1 MNTPTEQLVED
12 VRIRLF
18 EAGIAPDIIRGVE
31 SVMIMSLSRYDI
43 KEREVQLVV
52 YDAGDTDLLQK
63 YFISKAV
70 QGCTERTLDTYRR
83 VLSFCM
89 KGIQKHLKDITSD
102 DIRAMLAYLKTQG
115 KSSAYI
121 AINQR
126 ALSSFFTWCEKN
138 EYIVPNPM
146 NKVERVKVR
155 VRQEEALTLEQMEM
169 VRSAAETK
177 RNKAIIEMLYSTGC
191 RISELCALNRSDVD
205 WDKMEITVL
214 GKGKKYRQVYI
225 TQRAKYAYL
234 DYERVR
240 TDKSPALFGWDP
252 EAKEGWKKSLENLRQ
267 LNGKEYDPDTARL
280 DKGTIGQMLRR
291 IGKKCGFRLHPHL
304 LRKTVA
310 THALQRGMPID
321 EVRIMLG
328 HDSIATTTIY
338 AQTLKDNIKDSH
350 EKYV

>member
-1 MNTPTEQLVED
+1 MNTPSEQLVED
-12 VRIRLF
+12 IRINLYD
-18 EAGIAPDIIRGVE
+18 AKVSPDVIRAVE
-31 SVMIMSLSRYDI
+31 SVLDVSLSRYEV

-52 YDAGDTDLLQK
+52 YDNGDTDLIK
-63 YFISKAV
+63 KFFISKAV
-70 QGCTERTLDTYRR
+70 QGCTERTLVTYRR
-83 VLSFCM
+83 VLAFCM
-89 KGIQKHLKDITSD
+89 KNIRKHLKDYTSD
-102 DIRAMLAYLKTQG
+102 DIRAMLAYLKING

-121 AINQR
+121 ALNQR
-126 ALSSFFTWCEKN
+126 ALSSFFGWCEKN
-138 EYIVPNPM
+138 DLINPNPM
-146 NKVERVKVR
+146 RKVERTKVR
-155 VRQEEALTLEQMEM
+155 CRQEEALTLEQMEM
-169 VRSAAETK
+169 VRSAAGTK

-191 RISELCALNRSDVD
+191 RISELCALDRKDID
-205 WDKMEITVL
+205 WDNMEITVL

-234 DYERVR
+234 EYERIR

-252 EAKEGWKKSLENLRQ
+252 ENTEGMKRSVRALYEYA
-267 LNGKEYDPDTARL
+267 GKECNPDEARL
-280 DKGTIGQMLRR
+280 DPNTISQILRR
-291 IGKKCGFRLHPHL
+291 IGKACGFRLHPHL
-304 LRKTVA
+304 LRKSVA

>member
-1 MNTPTEQLVED
+1 MNTPVEQLIED
-12 VRIRLF
+12 TRLRLF

-31 SVMIMSLSRYDI
+31 SVMTMSLSRYDI
-43 KEREVQLVV
+43 KEREVQLVT
-52 YDAGDTDLLQK
+52 YDAGDADLLQK

-89 KGIQKHLKDITSD
+89 KNIQKHLKDYTSD
-102 DIRAMLAYLKTQG
+102 DIRAMLAYLKIQG
-115 KSSAYI
+115 KTSAYI

-126 ALSSFFTWCEKN
+126 ALSSFFSWCEKN

-177 RNKAIIEMLYSTGC
+177 RNKAIVEMLYSTGC
-191 RISELCALNRSDVD
+191 RISELCALNRSDID

-252 EAKEGWKKSLENLRQ
+252 EAKEGLKKSLENLCQ

-280 DKGTIGQMLRR
+280 NMATIGQMLRR
-291 IGKKCGFRLHPHL
+291 IGKRCGFRLHPHL

>member
-1 MNTPTEQLVED
+1 MNSPQEQLIED
-12 VRIRLF
+12 IRINLF
-18 EAGIAPDIIRGVE
+18 DAHVSPEVIRAVE
-31 SVMIMSLSRYDI
+31 SILDISLSRYEV
-43 KEREVQLVV
+43 KEREAQLVV
-52 YDAGDTDLLQK
+52 YDMGDTDLVK
-63 YFISKAV
+63 RFFISKAV

-89 KGIQKHLKDITSD
+89 KNIRKHLKEVTSD
-102 DIRAMLAYLKTQG
+102 DIRAMLAYLKVQG

-121 AINQR
+121 AVNQR
-126 ALSSFFTWCEKN
+126 TLSSFFGWCEKN
-138 EYIVPNPM
+138 DLITPNPM

-155 VRQEEALTLEQMEM
+155 SRQEEALTLEQMEM
-169 VRSAAETK
+169 VRAAAETK
-177 RNKAIIEMLYSTGC
+177 RNKAIVEMLYSTGC
-191 RISELCALNRSDVD
+191 RISEICALNRNDVD

-234 DYERVR
+234 DYDRIR

-252 EAKEGWKKSLENLRQ
+252 EAREGWTRSLRSLCEYS
-267 LNGKEYDPDTARL
+267 GKEYNPDAARL
-280 DKGTIGQMLRR
+280 DKGTIGSLLRR
-291 IGKKCGFRLHPHL
+291 LGKKCGFRLHPHL
-304 LRKTVA
+304 LRKSVA

-328 HDSIATTTIY
+328 HESIATTTIY

>member
-1 MNTPTEQLVED
+1 MNTPVEQLIED
-12 VRIRLF
+12 TRLRLF

-31 SVMIMSLSRYDI
+31 SVMTMSLSRYDI
-43 KEREVQLVV
+43 KEREVQLVT

-89 KGIQKHLKDITSD
+89 KNIQKHLKDYTSD
-102 DIRAMLAYLKTQG
+102 DIRAMLAYLKIQG

-252 EAKEGWKKSLENLRQ
+252 EVKEGWKKSIESLCR

-280 DKGTIGQMLRR
+280 DKGTIGEMLRR
-291 IGKKCGFRLHPHL
+291 IGKRCGFRLHPHL

>member
-1 MNTPTEQLVED
+1 MNTPSEQLVED
-12 VRIRLF
+12 IRINLYD
-18 EAGIAPDIIRGVE
+18 AKVSPDVIRAVE
-31 SVMIMSLSRYDI
+31 SVLDVSLSRYEV
-43 KEREVQLVV
+43 KEREAQIVV
-52 YDAGDTDLLQK
+52 YDNGDADLIKK

-83 VLSFCM
+83 VLAFCM
-89 KGIQKHLKDITSD
+89 KNIQKHLKDYTSD
-102 DIRAMLAYLKTQG
+102 DIRAMLAYLKIHG

-121 AINQR
+121 ALNQR
-126 ALSSFFTWCEKN
+126 ALSSFFGWCEKN
-138 EYIVPNPM
+138 DLINPNPM
-146 NKVERVKVR
+146 HKVERTKVR
-155 VRQEEALTLEQMEM
+155 YRQEEALTLEQMEM
-169 VRSAAETK
+169 VRSAAGTK

-191 RISELCALNRSDVD
+191 RISELCALDRKDID
-205 WDKMEITVL
+205 WDNMEITVL

-225 TQRAKYAYL
+225 TQRAKYAYME
-234 DYERVR
+234 YERIR

-252 EAKEGWKKSLENLRQ
+252 ENTEGIKKSVRALYEYA
-267 LNGKEYDPDTARL
+267 GKECNPDEARL
-280 DKGTIGQMLRR
+280 DPNTISNMLRR
-291 IGKKCGFRLHPHL
+291 IGKACGFRLHPHL
-304 LRKTVA
+304 LRKSVA

>member
-1 MNTPTEQLVED
+1 MNTPTEQLIED

-18 EAGIAPDIIRGVE
+18 EAGIAPDVIRGVE
-31 SVMIMSLSRYDI
+31 SVLDLSLSRYDI

-52 YDAGDTDLLQK
+52 YDAGDTELVQK

-102 DIRAMLAYLKTQG
+102 DIRALLAYLKIQG
-115 KSSAYI
+115 RSSAYI
-121 AINQR
+121 ALNQR

-138 EYIVPNPM
+138 GLIVPNPM
-146 NKVERVKVR
+146 NKVERTKVR

-169 VRSAAETK
+169 VRSAANT
-177 RNKAIIEMLYSTGC
+177 RRDKAIIEMLYSTGC
-191 RISELCALNRSDVD
+191 RISELCALNKTDID
-205 WDKMEITVL
+205 WENMEATVL
-214 GKGKKYRQVYI
+214 GKGKKYRTVYI
-225 TQRAKYAYL
+225 TQRAKYAYK
-234 DYERVR
+234 DYEKVR
-240 TDKSPALFGWDP
+240 RDKSPALFGWDP
-252 EAKEGWKKSLENLRQ
+252 EAQGGQIGLKALREFA
-267 LNGKEYDPDTARL
+267 GKDFDWDTARL
-280 DKGTIGQMLRR
+280 DANTIGSMLRSV
-291 IGKKCGFRLHPHL
+291 GKKCGFRLHPHL